1 MTFFFLRGGL
11 CDLTSTVDI
20 EEIRMMESLRF
31 DLHTIKAATQ
41 NFSRD
46 NKLGQGGFGAVYK
59 VIG

>member
-20 EEIRMMESLRF
+20 EEMRMMESLRC
-31 DLHTIKAATQ
+31 DLHTIKAATR